1 MFQKMM
7 VNNMKIIFRVGI
19 AIATIGNQS
28 EFFSYSL
35 NPRKLKAPGKGG
47 AFFILFWE

>member
-1 MFQKMM
+1 MFQKVM
-7 VNNMKIIFRVGI
+7 VNNKKIIFRFGI
-19 AIATIGNQS
+19 AIQS

-35 NPRKLKAPGKGG
+35 NPLKLKAPGKGG